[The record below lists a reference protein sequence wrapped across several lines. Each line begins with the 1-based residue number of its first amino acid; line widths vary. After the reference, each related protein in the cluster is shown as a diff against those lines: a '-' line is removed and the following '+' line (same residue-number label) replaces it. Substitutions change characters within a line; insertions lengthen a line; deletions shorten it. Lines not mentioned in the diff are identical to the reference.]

1 MCKNWVIL
9 GSVPETSHG
18 EGSSPKRAA
27 AWWRRLN
34 GSILWRIMG
43 ETSDYDLK
51 PLQLR
56 YLVVRSNLEEHLNDD
71 WIFKWRSHLLMTQAL
86 KKKYYT
92 MYIYTHPQA
101 SSTTRL
107 KCCCFKPWRKT
118 QPWAACPTR
127 CRGFTEGWK
136 VSARKMQHWQETG
149 EMSGVGAPFLHD
161 FYGDLRQHTKQNISL
176 KILHYKSKCGWS

>member
-51 PLQLR
+51 PLQLQD
-56 YLVVRSNLEEHLNDD
+56 LIWKNIWMMIGFLNEDLTF
-71 WIFKWRSHLLMTQAL
+71 WWPRLW
-86 KKKYYT
+86 KKNT
-92 MYIYTHPQA
+92 TLCTYTHIPKQAVPPDSSAAA
-101 SSTTRL
+101 SSHDARHNHGLPVPQDAEASRRDGKSQPARCNADRRL
-107 KCCCFKPWRKT
+107 GKCLGSELLFSMT
-118 QPWAACPTR
+118 
-127 CRGFTEGWK
+127 F
-136 VSARKMQHWQETG
+136 METWDNT
-149 EMSGVGAPFLHD
+149 P
-161 FYGDLRQHTKQNISL
+161 N
-176 KILHYKSKCGWS
+176 KILA